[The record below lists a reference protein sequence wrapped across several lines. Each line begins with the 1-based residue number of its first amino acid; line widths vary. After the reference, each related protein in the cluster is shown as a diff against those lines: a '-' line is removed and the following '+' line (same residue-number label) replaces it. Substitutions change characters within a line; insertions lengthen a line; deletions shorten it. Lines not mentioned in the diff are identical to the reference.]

1 MELER
6 IVLISNAI
14 ARSKAEAERQRS
26 AEQARESI
34 PEFRRRLSGLIL
46 ANVVQKTEI
55 IEWKVRWP
63 SEKFNKDI
71 FDTRL
76 ECGIIIPD
84 DPERVKVVISS
95 SGYPESGRNPTFEIS
110 VEENDSRLIID
121 QERVSVVS
129 KAIDSN
135 VPSDPMRIVIGGKC
149 HSWPI
154 WEREAT
160 MEDVKAYSDL
170 LEVIENGDVE
180 FSGKTPT
187 KYIVTPPKPSLSE
200 HISKPI

>member
-1 MELER
+1 M
-6 IVLISNAI
+6 
-14 ARSKAEAERQRS
+14 
-26 AEQARESI
+26 
-34 PEFRRRLSGLIL
+34 
-46 ANVVQKTEI
+46 
-55 IEWKVRWP
+55 
-63 SEKFNKDI
+63 D
-71 FDTRL
+71 
-76 ECGIIIPD
+76 CGIIIPD

-149 HSWPI
+149 HSWPT

>member
-1 MELER
+1 MELEK
-6 IVLISNAI
+6 VALISDAI
-14 ARSKAEAERQRS
+14 AKRRASAQELQS
-26 AEQARESI
+26 AEQARGYI
-34 PEFRRRLSGLIL
+34 PEFQKRLSKLIV

-76 ECGIIIPD
+76 DCGIIIPD

-129 KAIDSN
+129 KAIG
-135 VPSDPMRIVIGGKC
+135 R
-149 HSWPI
+149 
-154 WEREAT
+154 
-160 MEDVKAYSDL
+160 
-170 LEVIENGDVE
+170 
-180 FSGKTPT
+180 
-187 KYIVTPPKPSLSE
+187 
-200 HISKPI
+200 